1 MWSLF
6 FNFTAHVFFLQIQYT
21 TYFSDKGALPVQKN
35 RESDNAYRRWTP
47 ELKDLVKKCIDG
59 SLGQKEFP
67 TLGGQK
73 LQATADSS
81 SKRYGLKSNGGPTNQ
96 ANKSRVIVFVMGG
109 ICYSECRVAYEVTQ
123 EKRNFEVIVG
133 SSQIFTP
140 EKFLNEVK
148 TLTDQIPEEES
159 CVIEIEDMPRRNTTT
174 AFDETTTCNFLI
186 PILHSIEKRFARLRK
201 VQLPR
206 VHFSIRPRRSHR
218 EHDRVPAEELDKL
231 EPV

>member
-1 MWSLF
+1 MF
-6 FNFTAHVFFLQIQYT
+6 FFQIQYT

-59 SLGQKEFP
+59 SLGQKMFP
-67 TLGGQK
+67 ALGGQK

-174 AFDETTTCNFLI
+174 TFDETTTCNFLN
-186 PILHSIEKRFARLRK
+186 PILHSIEKRFSRLRK
-201 VQLPR
+201 VRLPR
-206 VHFSIRPRRSHR
+206 VHLSIRPGRSHR